1 MKRLMPIDLNELC
14 SKPPKNTSPFFNVY
28 LFVFFLSKVIDLTI
42 IIRTNNRMF
51 PSWKQHSKENYF
63 LLYNILKLLESL
75 INMYLILTLSD
86 IDQKLKI

>member
-1 MKRLMPIDLNELC
+1 
-14 SKPPKNTSPFFNVY
+14 
-28 LFVFFLSKVIDLTI
+28 
-42 IIRTNNRMF
+42 MF
-51 PSWKQHSKENYF
+51 PSWKQNSKENYI